1 MKTAV
6 LAVVGIALILLSA
19 VIQPLWILFG
29 VVGVLAGLGLRGLLR
44 LLRRPRRARISLA
57 VLGGLAA
64 CIVLAFVVFIQF
76 QTLGPTFLMAPSF
89 GRVKYSCYIRYA
101 PETPSWVVK
110 DDILVLDTVELQRK
124 LRKLRRGPEDKA
136 DLSQILSSCG
146 WEQQG
151 TVDSMLQMVQTRTIS
166 VNPRWWPVHKVSQ
179 IEIPQMACQGIHLN
193 LDAASRAVL
202 NVPKYMVA
210 KTYPAAPT
218 RTETLVEDEERL
230 VLPLDFVAAEPQV
243 VRLEVV
249 SPPARNKLGFLI
261 VKGAIWKPLNGI
273 FMVLCGIFS
282 EQIKKGLLIPIVKRL
297 FRVLHIPFKE
307 DPPGTKSEP
316 DEVSEQSTGGDE
328 ESTARE
334 S

>member
-1 MKTAV
+1 
-6 LAVVGIALILLSA
+6 
-19 VIQPLWILFG
+19 
-29 VVGVLAGLGLRGLLR
+29 
-44 LLRRPRRARISLA
+44 
-57 VLGGLAA
+57 
-64 CIVLAFVVFIQF
+64 
-76 QTLGPTFLMAPSF
+76 
-89 GRVKYSCYIRYA
+89 
-101 PETPSWVVK
+101 
-110 DDILVLDTVELQRK
+110 
-124 LRKLRRGPEDKA
+124 
-136 DLSQILSSCG
+136 
-146 WEQQG
+146 
-151 TVDSMLQMVQTRTIS
+151 
-166 VNPRWWPVHKVSQ
+166 VHKVSQ

-218 RTETLVEDEERL
+218 RTETLVEDDERL

-273 FMVLCGIFS
+273 LMLLGGVFS
-282 EQIKKGLLIPIVKRL
+282 DQIKKGLLIPIVKRL
-297 FRVLHIPFKE
+297 FRVLHLPFKE
-307 DPPGTKSEP
+307 DPPGTKP
-316 DEVSEQSTGGDE
+316 DEVPEQSSGGDE